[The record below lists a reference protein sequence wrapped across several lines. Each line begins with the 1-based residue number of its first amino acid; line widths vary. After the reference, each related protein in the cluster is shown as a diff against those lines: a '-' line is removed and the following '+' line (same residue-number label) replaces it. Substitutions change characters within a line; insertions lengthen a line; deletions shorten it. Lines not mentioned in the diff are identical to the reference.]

1 MKNLFKNLGV
11 CIVLILSSSC
21 KEDNDM
27 IVVQQHDENQMM
39 KLMHQMMDKMDQMMI
54 TKDPDIDFAMM
65 MKMHHQGAI
74 EMAKFELQTGSDKQ
88 IKDMAQNLIAEQEN
102 EIRELE
108 NFLSKNNPKPNNPEF
123 ASKMMEI
130 MDKMDRNADLQIIN
144 GIVDEDFST
153 LMIGHHQSAI
163 EMANL
168 ELLNGNN
175 SQLKILAA
183 NIVTAQQ
190 KKIKDFQ
197 EWLLN
202 NRN

>member
-1 MKNLFKNLGV
+1 MKNLFKNLTV
-11 CIVLILSSSC
+11 CILLLASSSC
-21 KEDNDM
+21 KKDNDL
-27 IVVQQHDENQMM
+27 IKVQQHDENQMM
-39 KLMHQMMDKMDQMMI
+39 RIMHEMMNKMDQMMM
-54 TKDPDIDFAMM
+54 TKDPDVDFAMM

-74 EMAKFELQTGSDKQ
+74 EMAKFELQAGSDKQ
-88 IKDMAQNLIAEQEN
+88 IKDMAQNLITEQEN

-108 NFLSKNNPKPNNPEF
+108 SFLSKNNPKTNNPEF
-123 ASKMMEI
+123 SSKMVEI

-144 GIVDEDFST
+144 GLVDEDFST

-168 ELLNGNN
+168 ELLNGSD
-175 SQLKILAA
+175 SQLKTLAA

-190 KKIKDFQ
+190 KEIKDFQ